1 MSEVQVNAGSP
12 DAYKEVV
19 TPGIEEEEEKNNI
32 ILTPTSVLYVSVFVA
47 LIGNFHSGFLTDELN
62 LDAYNNTEECDATP
76 VADGTCIMFPGHTK
90 LQWEF
95 VQNLWVFGGAI
106 GSLGCGYPMNKLGRR
121 GSTLVNAIFMI
132 VAAILQCSAS
142 NSKDT
147 GIIQYCVGR
156 FIAGC
161 TCGFATSCNGVYVS
175 EISPPHLRGGLGSSV
190 QLAVVIGIFVVTA
203 ILFGTGTVVG
213 WRVLNAVPIL
223 LGAVILLSM
232 PFLVESPQYLISKG
246 RYDDARREL
255 KRLFGESNLDDAW
268 KVFAPAE
275 IIEGEKFEEKKAP
288 FSVIFN
294 SDNIRQTFA
303 AAGCGL
309 FQQLSGINAVF
320 YYSTDIFNTAG
331 IEDPRVG
338 TIIASGVNFVA
349 TFIAVFVINKF
360 PKRKLFLASAIG
372 MFLSAVGV
380 TLALEF
386 DVPALS
392 IVFIAT
398 YVAAFEFGLGP
409 LPWIIPAEYFSNEVR
424 GNAMSV
430 ASGINWICNL
440 IVGIAYPYVSDALGD
455 LGFLPFVV
463 ILFIC
468 IIFIYFFVPETA
480 GMSLEEIQELFHGE
494 KKTKSQV

>member
-1 MSEVQVNAGSP
+1 MGSP
-12 DAYKEVV
+12 RNSDRDYNQVD
-19 TPGIEEEEEKNNI
+19 TPVEGVEETQV
-32 ILTPTSVLYVSVFVA
+32 LLRPTSVLYVSVVVA

-62 LDAYNNTEECDATP
+62 LDAYNNTDECDARP
-76 VADGTCIMFPGHTK
+76 IESGTCIMFPGHSK

-142 NSKDT
+142 NSKDS
-147 GIIQYCVGR
+147 GLIQYCVGR

-175 EISPPHLRGGLGSSV
+175 EISPPHLRGGLGSLV
-190 QLAVVIGIFVVTA
+190 QLAVVIGIFICTV
-203 ILFGTGTVVG
+203 ILFGTGSVLG
-213 WRVLNAVPIL
+213 WRLLNAVPIL
-223 LGAVILLSM
+223 LGAFILICM
-232 PFLVESPQYLISKG
+232 PCLVESPQYLISKG
-246 RYDDARREL
+246 RYDDARAQL
-255 KRLFGESNLDDAW
+255 KRLFGEAHVEDAW
-268 KVFAPAE
+268 KIFAPPE
-275 IIEGEKFEEKKAP
+275 VLSGEKFEEKKAP
-288 FSVIFN
+288 FSVVFN
-294 SDNIRQTFA
+294 SSNIRQTFV

-331 IEDPRVG
+331 IDDPRVG
-338 TIIASGVNFVA
+338 TVIASGVNFVA
-349 TFIAVFVINKF
+349 TAIAVFVINKLQ
-360 PKRKLFLASAIG
+360 KRKLFLGSAIG
-372 MFLSAVGV
+372 MFISAIGV

-430 ASGINWICNL
+430 ASGVNWICNL

-480 GMSLEEIQELFHGE
+480 GMSLEEIQVVFHGE
-494 KKTKSQV
+494 KKAREQV